1 MTVTPS
7 QTPYAAA
14 AAVVGRRVAEC
25 DIADRLRRLSDDGRI
40 SGAYADDPAEALGLP
55 SPADVLSV
63 DVAVYVDVV
72 LALGGPTAYIRYYFT
87 PDGAGGGDY
96 DYSHAEYHTTE
107 PAYAP
112 GGGSRSGVTVVS
124 LDDSDAYALADAYV
138 GGVDTLAES
147 LRSA

>member
-25 DIADRLRRLSDDGRI
+25 ELADRLRRLADDGRL
-40 SGAYADDPAEALGLP
+40 SGAYADDSAEALGLP
-55 SPADVLSV
+55 TPADVLSV

-72 LALGGPTAYIRYYFT
+72 LTLGGPTAYIRYYFT
-87 PDGAGGGDY
+87 PDVAGAY

-112 GGGSRSGVTVVS
+112 GVDSHSGMTVVT
-124 LDDSDAYALADAYV
+124 LDDSDAEALADAYV

>member
-14 AAVVGRRVAEC
+14 AAVVGRRVTEC
-25 DIADRLRRLSDDGRI
+25 ELADRLRRLADGGRL
-40 SGAYADDPAEALGLP
+40 SGAYADDSAEALGLP
-55 SPADVLSV
+55 TPADVLSV

-87 PDGAGGGDY
+87 PGGAGAY
-96 DYSHAEYHTTE
+96 DYSRAEYHTTE

-112 GGGSRSGVTVVS
+112 GGDSHSGMAVVP

>member
-1 MTVTPS
+1 MSYSLASAIVRCRV
-7 QTPYAAA
+7 YDAAA
-14 AAVVGRRVAEC
+14 AE
-25 DIADRLRRLSDDGRI
+25 RLRTLSDAGRV
-40 SGAYADDPAEALGLP
+40 SGADDPAEALGLP

-87 PDGAGGGDY
+87 PDGTGAY
-96 DYSHAEYHTTE
+96 DYSRAEYHSTE

-112 GGGSRSGVTVVS
+112 GGDSHSGMAVVP

>member
-1 MTVTPS
+1 MSYSLASAIVRRRV
-7 QTPYAAA
+7 YDAAA
-14 AAVVGRRVAEC
+14 AE
-25 DIADRLRRLSDDGRI
+25 RLRTLSDAGRV
-40 SGAYADDPAEALGLP
+40 SGADDPAEALGLP
-55 SPADVLSV
+55 TPADVLSV

-72 LALGGPTAYIRYYFT
+72 LALGGPTAYIRYFFT
-87 PDGAGGGDY
+87 PDVAGAY
-96 DYSHAEYHTTE
+96 DYSRAEYHTTE

-112 GGGSRSGVTVVS
+112 GGDSHSGMAVVP